1 MNKKEAEKDAQAR
14 ANRTGLYWWVI
25 RLSDKTYEAVQ
36 SEHLVTHKDK
46 YKAGIFKVIGNRYST
61 QLI

>member
-1 MNKKEAEKDAQAR
+1 MTIKQAKQDAQSR

-25 RLSDKTYEAVQ
+25 QLSDKTYEAVQ

-46 YKAGIFKVIGNRYST
+46 YKAGIFKVIGDRYST
-61 QLI
+61 QIV

>member
-1 MNKKEAEKDAQAR
+1 MTIKEAKEDAQAR

-25 RLSDKTYEAVQ
+25 RLADKTYEAVQ

-46 YKAGIFKVIGNRYST
+46 YKAGTFKVVGTRYSKEFV
-61 QLI
+61 